1 MAEIKIEKKSPIW
14 PWILLVILI
23 IAVIVYFV
31 YTNDKDSS
39 TIYDNELKNETIDT
53 LSGTPHVSHGTT
65 APYLGS
71 LSVVQE
77 FENSVT
83 DSTRI
88 GVDSTYTKTAI
99 VNLAR
104 VVTMKADE
112 LDVKPSM
119 ALENLK
125 FYSDPSQATT
135 DTQIP
140 VSKDVYGDFKTVS
153 KDIVTVL
160 ETIQTENYPSLKEDI
175 MELKQTSSKIDT
187 NTATK
192 TQQTIVQTFFSKA
205 KKVVNDMNS

>member
-1 MAEIKIEKKSPIW
+1 MAEIKIEKISPIW
-14 PWILLVILI
+14 PWILLIIAL
-23 IAVIVYFV
+23 IAVIVFFV
-31 YTNDKDSS
+31 YNNDNDVN
-39 TIYDNELKNETIDT
+39 TIYNNDTQSEARDTI
-53 LSGTPHVSHGTT
+53 SNTPHESHGTS

-77 FENSVT
+77 FESSIT

-88 GVDSTYTKTAI
+88 GVDSMYTKTAI

-125 FYSDPSQATT
+125 FYTEPSQATT

-140 VSKDVYGDFKTVS
+140 ASKDVYGDFKAVS

-160 ETIQTENYPSLKEDI
+160 ETIQTENYPTLK
-175 MELKQTSSKIDT
+175 
-187 NTATK
+187 
-192 TQQTIVQTFFSKA
+192 
-205 KKVVNDMNS
+205 NDVSE